1 MIITLKQNAAA
12 EEVSRLRGELEAQG
26 FVIHP
31 VEGTRY
37 NILGLIGD
45 TASLDARQIE
55 SLDFV
60 DKVTRIQEPYKKANR
75 KFHPADSVRRW
86 CIDRR
91 WSLRSNGWPL
101 LRRNT

>member
-12 EEVSRLRGELEAQG
+12 EEVSRLRSELEAQG

-60 DKVTRIQEPYKKANR
+60 DKVTRIQEPYKKQTA
-75 KFHPADSVRRW
+75 SS
-86 CIDRR
+86 IQMT
-91 WSLRSNGWPL
+91 L
-101 LRRNT
+101 

>member
-1 MIITLKQNAAA
+1 MIITLKQNAA
-12 EEVSRLRGELEAQG
+12 ETEVSRLRSELEEKG
-26 FVIHP
+26 FIIHP
-31 VEGTRY
+31 VEGARY

-75 KFHPADSVRRW
+75 KFHQRRW
-86 CIDRR
+86 CTYWW
-91 WSLRSNGWPL
+91 WSLRSNGWSL

>member
-37 NILGLIGD
+37 NILDLSVILHLLMPVKS
-45 TASLDARQIE
+45 SL
-55 SLDFV
+55 
-60 DKVTRIQEPYKKANR
+60 
-75 KFHPADSVRRW
+75 
-86 CIDRR
+86 
-91 WSLRSNGWPL
+91 
-101 LRRNT
+101 

>member
-45 TASLDARQIE
+45 TA
-55 SLDFV
+55 
-60 DKVTRIQEPYKKANR
+60 
-75 KFHPADSVRRW
+75 
-86 CIDRR
+86 
-91 WSLRSNGWPL
+91 
-101 LRRNT
+101 

>member
-37 NILGLIGD
+37 NILGLID
-45 TASLDARQIE
+45 L
-55 SLDFV
+55 
-60 DKVTRIQEPYKKANR
+60 TRIKRCSITDK
-75 KFHPADSVRRW
+75 S
-86 CIDRR
+86 
-91 WSLRSNGWPL
+91 
-101 LRRNT
+101 